1 MPENAREILVPAGPD
16 ETWEAITDPEQLG
29 EWLGRDAELELE
41 PGGEL
46 AIEVD
51 GEGERRGF
59 FEEIDAPRRL
69 VFWWSAEDA
78 EASRVEIELEP
89 EASGTRVRVI
99 ESRPLALLD
108 VRGIE
113 LPGWSDPAAGE
124 PAPGPELSARALCA
138 VG

>member
-1 MPENAREILVPAGPD
+1 MEASTSEILLPATPD
-16 ETWEAITDPEQLG
+16 DAWEAINDPEQLG
-29 EWLGRDAELELE
+29 EWLGDAAELDLR

-46 AIEVD
+46 AIAVG

-59 FEEIDAPRRL
+59 VEEVDAPHRL
-69 VFWWSAEDA
+69 VFWWSADDA

-89 EASGTRVRVI
+89 EPAGTRVRVV

-108 VRGIE
+108 VRGTE
-113 LPGWSDPAAGE
+113 LPGWSDDAAAE
-124 PAPGPELSARALCA
+124 PSRGPELSARALCA

>member
-1 MPENAREILVPAGPD
+1 MQESAREILVPAGPD
-16 ETWEAITDPEQLG
+16 ETWEAITDPEQLR
-29 EWLGRDAELELE
+29 EWLGRDAEVELE

-46 AIEVD
+46 AIELE

-89 EASGTRVRVI
+89 EPAGTRVRVV

-108 VRGIE
+108 VRGSE
-113 LPGWSDPAAGE
+113 LPGWSDRAAAE
-124 PAPGPELSARALCA
+124 PPRGPELSARALCR
-138 VG
+138 VT